1 VTRRWL
7 RRRFL
12 ICFASLAA
20 FAMLSSDRLSAHA
33 ALLVSDPAA
42 GATLGDSPET
52 IRLVFS
58 EAVEPSLSDIRISDT
73 RGASHQLERLQRVTG
88 DPLAFSVRVARLER
102 GIYIVNWRIVSAVDG
117 HATTGAF
124 AFGVRMDPGAAA
136 SASSSASVSWI
147 EMCARWLFTAGL
159 VLLIGAVFGALLRF
173 AGPAELALPVWGWV
187 VASAGVVLLLA
198 AQRRASTAPIGTLFN
213 TFIGKALIW
222 RAVSLA
228 AVGVSLLAARAS
240 SPRIRRIA
248 MGGAAVAALACAGV
262 HVAAGHAATPGL
274 LPPPATVLV
283 QWTHV
288 AAIGIWLGGLA
299 ALLLGCRGR
308 PSESKAAAVR
318 RFSAVAAAGLLV
330 VLASGALRT
339 LGELTAWNDLF
350 ATTYGRMISIK
361 IVLTAAI
368 AALGGINRWRSV
380 AAAPTS
386 LASLRRF
393 GVGELTLAAAALGA
407 AAVLATVAP
416 PAAAE
421 RSSSGLVVSGADY
434 GTTVRVKL
442 TAASDQPGPNRYRVQ
457 IADYDSKRRVD
468 AKRVT
473 LRFVPIEDPSSAQTW
488 LALTP
493 GNDGSFV
500 GAGPNLAFDG
510 RWRVYVLIER
520 GDGSVEVPLEIETR
534 RVEQSVSIARIPGQA
549 PTYTVEVKRAGLVR
563 ISPVPESAGASTLYV
578 TCYTILSDEV
588 AVEWITVATE
598 TEDGVRRQ
606 WPVQRLT
613 GSRFTATANLA
624 HGLNRITVIARTVGG
639 VRMRATTEL
648 RALP

>member
-1 VTRRWL
+1 
-7 RRRFL
+7 
-12 ICFASLAA
+12 
-20 FAMLSSDRLSAHA
+20 MLSSDRLSAHA

-58 EAVEPSLSDIRISDT
+58 EAIEPSLSDIRISDT
-73 RGASHQLERLQRVTG
+73 RGVSHQLERLQRVTG
-88 DPLAFSVRVARLER
+88 DPFAFSARISRLER

-136 SASSSASVSWI
+136 AASSTASVSWI
-147 EMCARWLFTAGL
+147 AICARWLFTAGL

-173 AGPAELALPVWGWV
+173 AGDAELALAAWGWA

-198 AQRRASTAPIGTLFN
+198 AQRSDSTGSIGALFS
-213 TFIGKALIW
+213 TFIGKALIG

-228 AVGVSLLAARAS
+228 AVGVCLLAARAS
-240 SPRIRRIA
+240 SPRVRRIA
-248 MGGAAVAALACAGV
+248 VGAAAFAALACAGV
-262 HVAAGHAATPGL
+262 HVAAGHAAAPGL
-274 LPPPATVLV
+274 LPAPATVFV
-283 QWTHV
+283 QWMHV

-299 ALLLGCRGR
+299 TLLAGCRGK

-318 RFSAVAAAGLLV
+318 RFSQVAAAGLIV
-330 VLASGALRT
+330 VLASGSLRA
-339 LGELTAWNDLF
+339 LGELTAWNDLL
-350 ATTYGRMISIK
+350 ATTYGRMVSIK
-361 IVLTAAI
+361 IVLTVVI

-393 GVGELTLAAAALGA
+393 GAGELTLAAAALAA

-434 GTTVRVKL
+434 GTTVRVTL

-473 LRFVPIEDPSSAQTW
+473 LRFVPIEDPSSAQTS
-488 LALTP
+488 LALAP
-493 GNDGSFV
+493 VNDGSFV
-500 GAGPNLAFDG
+500 GSGPNLSFDG
-510 RWRVYVLIER
+510 RWRVHVLIER

-534 RVEQSVSIARIPGQA
+534 RAEQSVSIGRIPGRP

-563 ISPVPESAGASTLYV
+563 VSPVPERVGASQLLV
-578 TCYTILSDEV
+578 TCYSILSDEV
-588 AVEWITVATE
+588 PVEWITVAME

-606 WPVQRLT
+606 LPVQRV
-613 GSRFTATANLA
+613 GQSRFTAAANLA
-624 HGLNRITVIARTVGG
+624 PGVNRITVVARTVGG
-639 VRMRATTEL
+639 VRLHATAEL
-648 RALP
+648 VALQ